1 MEKLKYKGSFCFVW
15 NGAASAAFILLK
27 QIIKKL
33 MGRKRKDKKN
43 PNNPYLLDE
52 LEDGDQRIGSLTD
65 QGVSIKVDEKRQ
77 VTKTNISENTFG

>member
-15 NGAASAAFILLK
+15 NWRASALSFFLK

-65 QGVSIKVDEKRQ
+65 QGVSIKVDVKRQ

>member
-1 MEKLKYKGSFCFVW
+1 
-15 NGAASAAFILLK
+15 
-27 QIIKKL
+27 
-33 MGRKRKDKKN
+33 MGRKRKNKKN
-43 PNNPYLLDE
+43 PHNPYLLDE